1 MNIEFFDYLE
11 AIRTFRTLESGAS
24 SLAILMN
31 VKQQRP
37 SSDLAEKSVQQI
49 EFVWFRPFIGSDT
62 IRLPLVLRYV
72 P

>member
-1 MNIEFFDYLE
+1 MKNFAIFERTKKVSELLNIEFFDYLE
-11 AIRTFRTLESGAS
+11 AIRPFRTLESEAS

-49 EFVWFRPFIGSDT
+49 EFV
-62 IRLPLVLRYV
+62 
-72 P
+72 

>member
-1 MNIEFFDYLE
+1 MKNFAIFERTKKVSELLNIEFFDYLE

-49 EFVWFRPFIGSDT
+49 EFV
-62 IRLPLVLRYV
+62 
-72 P
+72 